1 MTKETMSV
9 HKALSELKI
18 MENRITNAI
27 GTGTYCIENKH
38 SNEKIKGVLIDDYKK
53 VMQGNYDKATDLIKR
68 YNAIKKA
75 VVLSN
80 ANTTVMI
87 GEKEYTVAEAI
98 YMNNHGVQFDELLLL
113 ELRQQYQK
121 AQAKIAKQNEGLS
134 EKAEQYVIG
143 IYGAK
148 EGKVNTDDFE
158 KAQKDFITSHEYEL
172 LDPINVL
179 EKIEMLDEKISKF
192 KSDFDSAL
200 STSNAITQIEIEY

>member
-80 ANTTVMI
+80 AKTTVMI

-121 AQAKIAKQNEGLS
+121 AQAKI
-134 EKAEQYVIG
+134 
-143 IYGAK
+143 
-148 EGKVNTDDFE
+148 VNNGR
-158 KAQKDFITSHEYEL
+158 S
-172 LDPINVL
+172 
-179 EKIEMLDEKISKF
+179 
-192 KSDFDSAL
+192 
-200 STSNAITQIEIEY
+200 